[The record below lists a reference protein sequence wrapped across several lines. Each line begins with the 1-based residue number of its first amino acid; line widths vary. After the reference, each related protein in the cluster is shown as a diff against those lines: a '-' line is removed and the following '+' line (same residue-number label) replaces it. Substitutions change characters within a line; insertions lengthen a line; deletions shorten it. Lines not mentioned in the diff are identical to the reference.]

1 MSDVKALFFDFGGV
15 LLQHM
20 DGIDHKAIES
30 RLGLPEKTLYNCL
43 YRDSRYL
50 ELHVGGCTH
59 DEWVDSVRAAAFKHA
74 GDQAEALMHAW
85 QNAEHP
91 LNPEMMSLVRGLRAR
106 GYILGIISNTIPGL
120 EERLRESLPEFIEI
134 FDIRVGSG
142 DLGIAKPTRHLP
154 PCLDAAGVAP
164 EHSVFTDDMRVR
176 RCCPALGMHGFHFTG
191 TRSSSRTSSPSAS
204 TGDRGRFLRLRRR
217 PRSWD
222 RAYVAAFSRARPAGG
237 RCP

>member
-1 MSDVKALFFDFGGV
+1 MMADVKALFFDFGGV

-59 DEWVDSVRAAAFKHA
+59 DEWVDSVRAAVSRHA
-74 GDQAEALMHAW
+74 GDKAEALMLAW

-91 LNPEMMSLVRGLRAR
+91 LNQDMMSLVRGLKAR
-106 GYILGIISNTIPGL
+106 GYKLGIISNTIPGL
-120 EERLRESLPEFIEI
+120 EERLREGLPEFIDL

-142 DLGIAKPTRHLP
+142 DIGIAKPDEGIFRHA
-154 PCLDAAGVAP
+154 LDGLGVAP
-164 EHSVFTDDMRVR
+164 EESVFTDDVR
-176 RCCPALGMHGFHFTG
+176 KYADAARALGMHGFYFTG
-191 TRSSSRTSSPSAS
+191 YSQLAEDIRSI
-204 TGDRGRFLRLRRR
+204 G
-217 PRSWD
+217 
-222 RAYVAAFSRARPAGG
+222 VAW
-237 RCP
+237 

>member
-1 MSDVKALFFDFGGV
+1 MAEVKALFFDFGGV

-30 RLGLPEKTLYNCL
+30 RLGLPEKTLYNSL
-43 YRDSRYL
+43 YRDSRYF

-74 GDQAEALMHAW
+74 GDKAEALMHAW

-91 LNPEMMSLVRGLRAR
+91 LNPEMMALVRGLKVR
-106 GYILGIISNTIPGL
+106 GYVLGIISNTIPGL

-142 DLGIAKPTRHLP
+142 DLGIAKPDEGIYRHALA
-154 PCLDAAGVAP
+154 AAGLAP
-164 EHSVFTDDMRVR
+164 ETSVFTDDVR
-176 RCCPALGMHGFHFTG
+176 KYAEAARALGMHGFHFTG
-191 TRSSSRTSSPSAS
+191 YPQFAEDIRSL
-204 TGDRGRFLRLRRR
+204 G
-217 PRSWD
+217 
-222 RAYVAAFSRARPAGG
+222 VAW
-237 RCP
+237 

>member
-43 YRDSRYL
+43 YRDSRYF

-59 DEWVDSVRAAAFKHA
+59 EEWVDSVRAAAFKHA
-74 GDQAEALMHAW
+74 GDNAEALMQAW

-91 LNPEMMSLVRGLRAR
+91 LNPQMMALVRGLRVK

-120 EERLRESLPEFIEI
+120 EERLREGLPEFIEI
-134 FDIRVGSG
+134 FDILVGSG
-142 DLGIAKPTRHLP
+142 DLGIAKPDEGIYRHA
-154 PCLDAAGVAP
+154 LDAAGVAP
-164 EHSVFTDDMRVR
+164 EHSVFTDDVR
-176 RCCPALGMHGFHFTG
+176 KYADAARALGMHGFHFTG
-191 TRSSSRTSSPSAS
+191 YPQFEQDIRSI
-204 TGDRGRFLRLRRR
+204 GVN
-217 PRSWD
+217 W
-222 RAYVAAFSRARPAGG
+222 
-237 RCP
+237 

>member
-30 RLGLPEKTLYNCL
+30 RLGLPEKTLFNCL

-59 DEWVDSVRAAAFKHA
+59 DEWVESVRAAAFKHA
-74 GDQAEALMHAW
+74 GDQAEALMKAW
-85 QNAEHP
+85 ENAEHP
-91 LNPEMMSLVRGLRAR
+91 LNPEMMALVRGLKVR

-142 DLGIAKPTRHLP
+142 DLGIAKPDERIFQHA
-154 PCLDAAGVAP
+154 LDEAGVAP
-164 EHSVFTDDMRVR
+164 GESVFTDDVLKYADAAR
-176 RCCPALGMHGFHFTG
+176 ALGMHGFHFTG
-191 TRSSSRTSSPSAS
+191 YPQLAADIRSV
-204 TGDRGRFLRLRRR
+204 GVE
-217 PRSWD
+217 W
-222 RAYVAAFSRARPAGG
+222 
-237 RCP
+237 

>member
-1 MSDVKALFFDFGGV
+1 MADVKALFFDFGGV

-30 RLGLPEKTLYNCL
+30 RLGLPEKTLYNSL
-43 YRDSRYL
+43 YRDSRYF

-74 GDQAEALMHAW
+74 GDKAEALMHAW

-91 LNPEMMSLVRGLRAR
+91 LNPEMMALVRGLKVR
-106 GYILGIISNTIPGL
+106 GYVLGIISNTIPGL

-142 DLGIAKPTRHLP
+142 DLGIAKPDEGIYRHALA
-154 PCLDAAGVAP
+154 AAGLAP
-164 EHSVFTDDMRVR
+164 ETSVFTDDVR
-176 RCCPALGMHGFHFTG
+176 KYAEAARALGMHGFHFTG
-191 TRSSSRTSSPSAS
+191 YPQFAEDIRSL
-204 TGDRGRFLRLRRR
+204 G
-217 PRSWD
+217 
-222 RAYVAAFSRARPAGG
+222 VAW
-237 RCP
+237 

>member
-1 MSDVKALFFDFGGV
+1 MMSDVRALFFDFGGV

-43 YRDSRYL
+43 YRESRYL
-50 ELHVGGCTH
+50 ELHVGACTR

-74 GDQAEALMHAW
+74 GDKAEALMHAW

-91 LNPEMMSLVRGLRAR
+91 LNPEMLALVRGLRVR

-142 DLGIAKPTRHLP
+142 DLGIAKPDAGIFQHA
-154 PCLDAAGVAP
+154 LDAAGVAP
-164 EHSVFTDDMRVR
+164 EESVFTDDVR
-176 RCCPALGMHGFHFTG
+176 KYTEAARALGMHGFHFTG
-191 TRSSSRTSSPSAS
+191 YPQFEQDIRSI
-204 TGDRGRFLRLRRR
+204 GVN
-217 PRSWD
+217 W
-222 RAYVAAFSRARPAGG
+222 
-237 RCP
+237 

>member
-30 RLGLPEKTLYNCL
+30 HLGLPEKTLYNCL

-50 ELHVGGCTH
+50 ELHVGGCSH

-91 LNPEMMSLVRGLRAR
+91 LNPEMMALVRGLRAR

-142 DLGIAKPTRHLP
+142 DLGIAKPDEGIYRHA
-154 PCLDAAGVAP
+154 LDAAGVAP
-164 EHSVFTDDMRVR
+164 EHSVFTDDMRKYADAAR
-176 RCCPALGMHGFHFTG
+176 ALGMHGFHFTG
-191 TRSSSRTSSPSAS
+191 YPQFEQDIKSI
-204 TGDRGRFLRLRRR
+204 GVN
-217 PRSWD
+217 W
-222 RAYVAAFSRARPAGG
+222 
-237 RCP
+237 

>member
-1 MSDVKALFFDFGGV
+1 MSDVRALFFDFGGV

-43 YRDSRYL
+43 YRESRYL
-50 ELHVGGCTH
+50 ELHVGACTR

-74 GDQAEALMHAW
+74 GDKAEALMHAW

-91 LNPEMMSLVRGLRAR
+91 LNPEMLALVRGLRVR

-142 DLGIAKPTRHLP
+142 DLGIAKPDAGIFQHA
-154 PCLDAAGVAP
+154 LDAAGVAP
-164 EHSVFTDDMRVR
+164 EESVFTDDVR
-176 RCCPALGMHGFHFTG
+176 KYTEAARALGMHGFHFTG
-191 TRSSSRTSSPSAS
+191 YPQFEQDIRSI
-204 TGDRGRFLRLRRR
+204 GVN
-217 PRSWD
+217 W
-222 RAYVAAFSRARPAGG
+222 
-237 RCP
+237 

>member
-1 MSDVKALFFDFGGV
+1 MGDVKALFFDFGGV

-59 DEWVDSVRAAAFKHA
+59 DEWIDSVRAAVFKHA
-74 GDQAEALMHAW
+74 GDKADALMQAW

-91 LNPEMMSLVRGLRAR
+91 LNPEMMALVRGLKVR
-106 GYILGIISNTIPGL
+106 GYVLGIISNTIPGL
-120 EERLRESLPEFIEI
+120 EERLRQGLPEFIEI

-142 DLGIAKPTRHLP
+142 DLGIAKPDEGIFRHA
-154 PCLDAAGVAP
+154 LDAAGVAP
-164 EHSVFTDDMRVR
+164 EKSVFTDDVR
-176 RCCPALGMHGFHFTG
+176 KYADAARALGMHGFHFTG
-191 TRSSSRTSSPSAS
+191 YPQFAEDIRSV
-204 TGDRGRFLRLRRR
+204 G
-217 PRSWD
+217 
-222 RAYVAAFSRARPAGG
+222 VVI
-237 RCP
+237 

>member
-20 DGIDHKAIES
+20 DGIDHQAIES

-74 GDQAEALMHAW
+74 GDQAEALMQAW

-91 LNPEMMSLVRGLRAR
+91 LNPQMMALVRGLKVR

-142 DLGIAKPTRHLP
+142 DLGIAKPDEGIYRHA
-154 PCLDAAGVAP
+154 LDAAGVAA
-164 EHSVFTDDMRVR
+164 EHSVFTDDMRKYADAAR
-176 RCCPALGMHGFHFTG
+176 ALGMHGFHFTG
-191 TRSSSRTSSPSAS
+191 YPQFEHDIRSI
-204 TGDRGRFLRLRRR
+204 GVN
-217 PRSWD
+217 W
-222 RAYVAAFSRARPAGG
+222 
-237 RCP
+237 

>member
-1 MSDVKALFFDFGGV
+1 MGDVKALFFDFGGV

-59 DEWVDSVRAAAFKHA
+59 DEWIDSVRAAAFKHA
-74 GDQAEALMHAW
+74 GDKADALMQAW

-91 LNPEMMSLVRGLRAR
+91 LNPEMMALVRGLKVR
-106 GYILGIISNTIPGL
+106 GYVLGIISNTIPGL
-120 EERLRESLPEFIEI
+120 EERLRQSLPEFIEI

-142 DLGIAKPTRHLP
+142 DLGIAKPDEGIFRHA
-154 PCLDAAGVAP
+154 LDAAGMAP
-164 EHSVFTDDMRVR
+164 GASVFTDDVR
-176 RCCPALGMHGFHFTG
+176 KYADAARALGMHGFHFTG
-191 TRSSSRTSSPSAS
+191 YPQFAEDIRSV
-204 TGDRGRFLRLRRR
+204 G
-217 PRSWD
+217 
-222 RAYVAAFSRARPAGG
+222 VVI
-237 RCP
+237 

>member
-30 RLGLPEKTLYNCL
+30 RLGLPEKTLFNCL

-74 GDQAEALMHAW
+74 GDKAEALMHAW
-85 QNAEHP
+85 ENAEHP
-91 LNPEMMSLVRGLRAR
+91 LNQEMMALVRGLKIR

-120 EERLRESLPEFIEI
+120 DERLRENLPEFIEI

-142 DLGIAKPTRHLP
+142 DLGIAKPDERIFRHA
-154 PCLDAAGVAP
+154 LDRAGVAP
-164 EHSVFTDDMRVR
+164 EDSVFTDDVR
-176 RCCPALGMHGFHFTG
+176 KYTDAARNLGMHGFHFTG
-191 TRSSSRTSSPSAS
+191 YPQFTQDIRSV
-204 TGDRGRFLRLRRR
+204 GVE
-217 PRSWD
+217 W
-222 RAYVAAFSRARPAGG
+222 
-237 RCP
+237 

>member
-43 YRDSRYL
+43 YRDSRYF

-59 DEWVDSVRAAAFKHA
+59 EEWVDSVRAAAFKHA
-74 GDQAEALMHAW
+74 GDNAEALMRAW

-91 LNPEMMSLVRGLRAR
+91 LNPQMMALVRGLRVK

-120 EERLRESLPEFIEI
+120 EERLREGLPEFIEI

-142 DLGIAKPTRHLP
+142 DLGIAKPDEGIYRHA
-154 PCLDAAGVAP
+154 LDAAGVAP
-164 EHSVFTDDMRVR
+164 EHSVFTDDVR
-176 RCCPALGMHGFHFTG
+176 KYADAARALGMHGFHFTG
-191 TRSSSRTSSPSAS
+191 YPQFEQDIRSI
-204 TGDRGRFLRLRRR
+204 GVN
-217 PRSWD
+217 W
-222 RAYVAAFSRARPAGG
+222 
-237 RCP
+237 